1 MVLYISDL
9 ILGGK
14 VMNQPGFFVRVIV
27 FFVPLVIFL
36 LLMAMAGITDNLF
49 MTIILSLA
57 FVWMLQ
63 RIYKIVLK
71 KMEEKK
77 ANK

>member
-1 MVLYISDL
+1 
-9 ILGGK
+9 
-14 VMNQPGFFVRVIV
+14 MNQPGFFVRVIV
-27 FFVPLVIFL
+27 FFVPLVMFL
-36 LLMAMAGITDNLF
+36 ILMAMAGITDNLF